1 MTTIHQVTRGGRRSR
16 HKYCRTKN
24 LQQCPQRK
32 GTCTKIIIIK
42 PKKPNSAQRKIAKIR
57 LTNRKFIRAA
67 IPGQGHNLQQ
77 YSVVMVRGGRVRD
90 IPGIHYKIIRGV
102 YDFTGRESFDRKQR
116 RSKFGI
122 AIPQEQRKVLQDNE
136 KES

>member
-1 MTTIHQVTRGGRRSR
+1 MATIHQVTRGGRRSR
-16 HKYCRTKN
+16 NKYCRTKN
-24 LQQCPQRK
+24 LHKSPQRK

-57 LTNRKFIRAA
+57 LTNGKFVRAA

-102 YDFTGRESFDRKQR
+102 YDFTGRETFERMQR

-122 AIPQEQRKVLQDNE
+122 AKPQEQLLEDSQNE
-136 KES
+136 IEN